1 VVYEGGLSVVFHYNV
16 VESGSKGLSVAST
29 MVYEGELSVVY
40 EGELSVVC
48 QWFTKADYQLSVVCQ
63 WFTVVFVNHC
73 GCH

>member
-1 VVYEGGLSVVFHYNV
+1 MVYEGGLSVVFHYNV

-29 MVYEGELSVVY
+29 MVY